1 MSSGG
6 SPYPPKNVR
15 HRLLGQPDH
24 FQLKA
29 RCGGRWRRGSRRAYW
44 EGAAAR
50 NWGVDLTHIMVI
62 SWLIMVNPC
71 KSCVKRDYIMVN
83 TNITTEKNRSI
94 ELIDP
99 SNLIGDINSCSDET
113 FFVPSVILK
122 HGQGHDLKDAL
133 R

>member
-1 MSSGG
+1 
-6 SPYPPKNVR
+6 
-15 HRLLGQPDH
+15 
-24 FQLKA
+24 
-29 RCGGRWRRGSRRAYW
+29 
-44 EGAAAR
+44 
-50 NWGVDLTHIMVI
+50 
-62 SWLIMVNPC
+62 MVNPC

-99 SNLIGDINSCSDET
+99 SSLIGDINSCSDET